1 MKKIKKAVLPV
12 AGFGT
17 RFLPATKAIP
27 KEMLAIIDKPLIQY
41 AVEEAVSVGAEEII
55 FITSHTKGAIEN
67 HFSSYPEL
75 EERLRSSNKLDL
87 LDKLKPSYM
96 EDLKFSYVNQKEQK
110 GLGHA
115 ISLAKDLVG
124 DEPFSVLLPDDLF
137 ISSPSC
143 LQQLASSYNEHGNT
157 TIAVNV
163 IDKKNIHKYGVIDP
177 GDNKLINN
185 EVNVFNIV
193 EKPSAEDAPSDIA
206 VCGRYIFNP
215 SIFKFIETVKPDS
228 SGEIQITDAIQLLLE
243 KENVKAKVYDGK
255 KFDCGSKTGYVE
267 ATIAMGMKDPE
278 ISDNIK
284 KIIRELIWN

>member
-96 EDLKFSYVNQKEQK
+96 EDLKFSYVNQEEQK

-115 ISLAKDLVG
+115 ISLAKDLLG

-284 KIIRELIWN
+284 KIIRELI

>member
-55 FITSHTKGAIEN
+55 FITSHTKGSIEN

-87 LDKLKPSYM
+87 LGKIKPSYM
-96 EDLKFSYVNQKEQK
+96 EDLKFSYINQEDQK

-193 EKPSAEDAPSDIA
+193 EKPSAKDAPSDIA

-284 KIIRELIWN
+284 KIIRELI